1 MTFIEI
7 KLKIKMNFSYLEN
20 FILVHFIKIVHRIAT
35 YLKIFSKKFKKVN
48 FWNIIYYIEIFEK

>member
-20 FILVHFIKIVHRIAT
+20 FILVHFIKILR
-35 YLKIFSKKFKKVN
+35 
-48 FWNIIYYIEIFEK
+48 